1 MIKTP
6 ASNDQISE
14 RTKTLVSSLHYPH
27 GRALSLDDVIDSF
40 CREAWEL
47 LNVCSCPVAHA
58 ESLDLYAYCLA
69 LIHVGPPRYASGITD
84 HSFLSA
90 LMRFVINVAEQNV

>member
-6 ASNDQISE
+6 ASIVKLATEQKHLSRPFIIP
-14 RTKTLVSSLHYPH
+14 TA
-27 GRALSLDDVIDSF
+27 GLSLDDVIDSF
-40 CREAWEL
+40 CREAWES

-58 ESLDLYAYCLA
+58 KSLDLYAYCLA

-90 LMRFVINVAEQNV
+90 LMCFVINAAEQNL